1 VFQVAGGSGLA
12 RRFPRRIPNARMSS
26 AKPIEPGRS
35 IPFPPAAPGPGR
47 DGIDP
52 TTWET
57 TRLTRSPRGSQ
68 AVRRR
73 TPGVHSPGSA
83 PPPAAR
89 ASESGTTASE
99 QTATSDAGDPEG
111 EVRLFVAD
119 RYESVRQLDPDTLE
133 TVATLDVGLRPH
145 GLIAS
150 PDARHLYITVET
162 TNELV
167 KVDVGSHEIVDRV
180 EVGPVPNEPAITH
193 DGRHVIVPIRGG
205 PELCDIVDTRTM
217 EVVKQLPAGTG
228 QHNAYVSADGSVA
241 IVTSMGDNFIT
252 VIDTASMEVER
263 RIELPGIPRPV
274 ALTDDLSLAYVAL
287 SGLTGFITVDF
298 GSGEVVDRLEL
309 EIPAETPPPPLQTY
323 THGLLLTPDEREL
336 WVAAYATD
344 TVHAFAVPERRHF
357 AEIEVPG
364 GPHWFT
370 LHPDGE
376 PLYVTL
382 EDTGRVAAIH
392 RGLREVTRVA
402 EVGQGPTRILA
413 FRAPVD
419 R

>member
-1 VFQVAGGSGLA
+1 MTTTRPWTIAVAILITATIGACSGGPARNSADDRESTPAAGSPEATGEAAGDAGTPDSDGEAGG
-12 RRFPRRIPNARMSS
+12 
-26 AKPIEPGRS
+26 
-35 IPFPPAAPGPGR
+35 
-47 DGIDP
+47 
-52 TTWET
+52 
-57 TRLTRSPRGSQ
+57 
-68 AVRRR
+68 
-73 TPGVHSPGSA
+73 
-83 PPPAAR
+83 
-89 ASESGTTASE
+89 
-99 QTATSDAGDPEG
+99 G
-111 EVRLFVAD
+111 EVRLYVAD

-150 PDARHLYITVET
+150 PDGRTLYVTVET

-167 KVDVGSHEIVDRV
+167 KVDVATHEILGRA
-180 EVGPVPNEPAITH
+180 EVGPVPNEPTITH

-205 PELCDIVDTRTM
+205 PDVCDVVDTETM
-217 EVVKQLPAGTG
+217 EVVKQLPAGTA
-228 QHNAYVSADGSVA
+228 QHNAYTSADGGTA
-241 IVTSMGDNFIT
+241 IVTSMGDELIT
-252 VIDTASMEVER
+252 VIDTDTLEVDR
-263 RIELPGIPRPV
+263 QIELPGIPRPV
-274 ALTDDLSLAYVAL
+274 ALTDDMSLAYVAL
-287 SGLTGFITVDF
+287 SGLTGFITLDLRTD
-298 GSGEVVDRLEL
+298 EVVDRLEL
-309 EIPAETPPPPLQTY
+309 EVPADTPPPPLDTY

-344 TVHAFAVPERRHF
+344 KVHAFAVPERRHF

-392 RGLREVTRVA
+392 RGLREVLRVA
-402 EVGQGPTRILA
+402 EVGQAPTRILA
-413 FRAPVD
+413 FRPPAE